1 MATDYGPAMVNSA
14 RKTLAPFD
22 GRAGASQAD
31 ATALPFEDQRF
42 DLVLSCGMLHHVGDD
57 EAGGLVARLQF
68 FSFRSARSRRFVLDV
83 DDGRPEQFDHG
94 VVSREVSAGLGDL
107 AQLVVQAFDAV
118 GGVEQLADRR
128 CEGEEQGEA
137 VPGGLEDA
145 DGLGVFCG
153 PSRCRRRRPARRRQ
167 SRRWPRCRSS

>member
-57 EAGGLVARLQF
+57 EAGGLVGAFAVLLLPQCAFAARLSSMLMMAGQ
-68 FSFRSARSRRFVLDV
+68 SSLITASSPGKCPRALVTLRS
-83 DDGRPEQFDHG
+83 
-94 VVSREVSAGLGDL
+94 
-107 AQLVVQAFDAV
+107 
-118 GGVEQLADRR
+118 
-128 CEGEEQGEA
+128 
-137 VPGGLEDA
+137 
-145 DGLGVFCG
+145 
-153 PSRCRRRRPARRRQ
+153 
-167 SRRWPRCRSS
+167 W